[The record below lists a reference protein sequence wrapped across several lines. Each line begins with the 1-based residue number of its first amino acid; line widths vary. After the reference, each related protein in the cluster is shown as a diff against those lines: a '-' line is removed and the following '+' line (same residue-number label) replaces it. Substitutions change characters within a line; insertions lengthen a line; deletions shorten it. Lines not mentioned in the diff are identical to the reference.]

1 MLIAYCNLAAAVMG
15 PMWRLTMTV
24 RPLQCPW
31 MLVKSRRCWNR
42 SSPWNVA
49 VAMTLLGKPDS
60 RCDTG
65 CGGATPS
72 RRGGGTAAWRSLWG
86 DDRIQGG
93 LAPEAVGDGS
103 PDYSS
108 VWFNDFFT
116 CCGLVV
122 HWYYCRDIFS
132 YFHTC
137 EFFVSDTEIIW
148 VLFSPLDNYLCQYT
162 IE

>member
-1 MLIAYCNLAAAVMG
+1 MLIPYCNLAAAVMG

-65 CGGATPS
+65 CGGARPS
-72 RRGGGTAAWRSLWG
+72 RRGGGAAVWRSLWG
-86 DDRIQGG
+86 DRVQGG
-93 LAPEAVGDGS
+93 HAVEAVGYGS

-108 VWFNDFFT
+108 VWFNDLFI
-116 CCGLVV
+116 CCGLEVQ
-122 HWYYCRDIFS
+122 WYYCKDILI
-132 YFHTC
+132 
-137 EFFVSDTEIIW
+137 SDTEITW
-148 VLFSPLDNYLCQYT
+148 VLFSPQDNYSCQYT